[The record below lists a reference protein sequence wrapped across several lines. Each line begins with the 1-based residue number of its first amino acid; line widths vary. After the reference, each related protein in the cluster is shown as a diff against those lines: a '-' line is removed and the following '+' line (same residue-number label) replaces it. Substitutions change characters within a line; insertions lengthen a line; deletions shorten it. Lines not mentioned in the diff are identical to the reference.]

1 MGERERFV
9 MRILI
14 VEDNEHL
21 AESIRDVLKRRYD
34 CQICGDG
41 ETAACLLRDGD
52 YDAAILDVVL
62 PGKDGITIVRE
73 LRQDR
78 NSIPVLMLSARSD
91 TDNRVL
97 GLESGADYY
106 LAKPFAVSELV
117 AVMGALTRRKGD
129 IVPLVLSYGNISL
142 NQGDFT
148 LHGPGGSIRLGK
160 KEYEIMRILLSSR
173 EIVVSKETLL
183 LKVWGNER
191 EAVENN
197 VETHISF
204 LRRKL
209 EFLEADIEIQTLRK
223 LGYRLAEKAV
233 RTEAMGK

>member
-1 MGERERFV
+1 

-14 VEDNEHL
+14 VEDNERL
-21 AESIRDVLKRRYD
+21 AESIRDILKHRYD
-34 CQICGDG
+34 CQICNDG
-41 ETAACLLRDGD
+41 ETGACLLKDGNFD
-52 YDAAILDVVL
+52 GAILDVML
-62 PGKDGITIVRE
+62 PGKDGISIIRE
-73 LRQDR
+73 LRQNR
-78 NSIPVLMLSARSD
+78 NSMPVLMLSARSD

-106 LAKPFAVSELV
+106 LTKPFDVSELV
-117 AVMGALTRRKGD
+117 AVMGALTRRKGE
-129 IVPLVLSYGNISL
+129 VMPAVLTYGNISL

-148 LHGPGGSIRLGK
+148 LQGPEGSIRLGK
-160 KEYEIMRILLSSR
+160 KEYEIMRILMSSR
-173 EIVVSKETLL
+173 EIVTPKETLL

-209 EFLEADIEIQTLRK
+209 EFLDADIEIQTLRK
-223 LGYRLAEKAV
+223 LGYRLAEKEMKM
-233 RTEAMGK
+233 EAAGR

>member
-1 MGERERFV
+1 

-14 VEDNEHL
+14 VEDNERL
-21 AESIRDVLKRRYD
+21 AESIRDILKHRYD
-34 CQICGDG
+34 CQICNDG
-41 ETAACLLRDGD
+41 ETGASLLKDGNFD
-52 YDAAILDVVL
+52 GAILDVML
-62 PGKDGITIVRE
+62 PGKDGISIIRE
-73 LRQDR
+73 LRQNR
-78 NSIPVLMLSARSD
+78 NSMPVLMLSARSD

-106 LAKPFAVSELV
+106 LTKPFDVSELV
-117 AVMGALTRRKGD
+117 AVMGALTRRKGE
-129 IVPLVLSYGNISL
+129 VMPAVLTYGNISL

-148 LHGPGGSIRLGK
+148 LQGPEGSIRLGK
-160 KEYEIMRILLSSR
+160 KEYEIMRILMSSR
-173 EIVVSKETLL
+173 EIVIPKETLL

-209 EFLEADIEIQTLRK
+209 EFLDADIEIRTLRK
-223 LGYRLAEKAV
+223 LGYRLAEKEMKM
-233 RTEAMGK
+233 EAAGR

>member
-1 MGERERFV
+1 

-14 VEDNEHL
+14 VEDNERL
-21 AESIRDVLKRRYD
+21 AESIRDILKHRYD
-34 CQICGDG
+34 CQICNDG
-41 ETAACLLRDGD
+41 ETGACLLKDGNFD
-52 YDAAILDVVL
+52 GAILDVML
-62 PGKDGITIVRE
+62 PGKDGISIIRE
-73 LRQDR
+73 LRQNR
-78 NSIPVLMLSARSD
+78 NSMPVLMLSARSD

-106 LAKPFAVSELV
+106 LTKPFDVSELV
-117 AVMGALTRRKGD
+117 AVMGALTRRKGE
-129 IVPLVLSYGNISL
+129 VMPAVLTYGNISL

-148 LHGPGGSIRLGK
+148 LQGPEGSIRLGK
-160 KEYEIMRILLSSR
+160 KEYEIMRILMSSR
-173 EIVVSKETLL
+173 EIVIPKETLL

-209 EFLEADIEIQTLRK
+209 EFLDADIEIQTLRK
-223 LGYRLAEKAV
+223 LGYRLAEKEMKM
-233 RTEAMGK
+233 EAAGR

>member
-1 MGERERFV
+1 

-14 VEDNEHL
+14 VEDNERL
-21 AESIRDVLKRRYD
+21 AESIRDILKHRYD
-34 CQICGDG
+34 CQICNDG
-41 ETAACLLRDGD
+41 ETGACLLKDGNFD
-52 YDAAILDVVL
+52 GAILDVML
-62 PGKDGITIVRE
+62 PGKDGISIIRE
-73 LRQDR
+73 LRQNR
-78 NSIPVLMLSARSD
+78 NSMPVLMLSARSD

-106 LAKPFAVSELV
+106 LTKPFDVSELV
-117 AVMGALTRRKGD
+117 AVMGALSRRKGE
-129 IVPLVLSYGNISL
+129 VMPAVLTYGNISL

-148 LHGPGGSIRLGK
+148 LQGPEGSIRLGK
-160 KEYEIMRILLSSR
+160 KEYEIMRILMSSR
-173 EIVVSKETLL
+173 EIVIPKETLL

-209 EFLEADIEIQTLRK
+209 EFLDADIEIRTLRK
-223 LGYRLAEKAV
+223 LGYRLAEKEMKM
-233 RTEAMGK
+233 EAAGR

>member
-1 MGERERFV
+1 

-14 VEDNEHL
+14 VEDNERL
-21 AESIRDVLKRRYD
+21 AESIRDILKHRYD
-34 CQICGDG
+34 CQICNDG
-41 ETAACLLRDGD
+41 ETGACLLKDGNFD
-52 YDAAILDVVL
+52 GAILDVML
-62 PGKDGITIVRE
+62 PGKDGISIIRE
-73 LRQDR
+73 LRQNR
-78 NSIPVLMLSARSD
+78 NSMPVLMLSARSD

-106 LAKPFAVSELV
+106 LTKPFDVSELV
-117 AVMGALTRRKGD
+117 AVMGALTRRKGE
-129 IVPLVLSYGNISL
+129 VMPAVLTYGNISL

-148 LHGPGGSIRLGK
+148 LQGPEGSIRLGK
-160 KEYEIMRILLSSR
+160 KEYEIMRILMSSR
-173 EIVVSKETLL
+173 EIVIPKETLL

-209 EFLEADIEIQTLRK
+209 EFLDADIEIRTLRK
-223 LGYRLAEKAV
+223 LGYRLAEKEMKM
-233 RTEAMGK
+233 EAAGR

>member
-1 MGERERFV
+1 

-14 VEDNEHL
+14 VEDNERL
-21 AESIRDVLKRRYD
+21 AESIRDILKHRYD
-34 CQICGDG
+34 CQICNDG
-41 ETAACLLRDGD
+41 ETGACLLKDGNFD
-52 YDAAILDVVL
+52 GAILDVML
-62 PGKDGITIVRE
+62 PGKDGISIIRE
-73 LRQDR
+73 LRQNR
-78 NSIPVLMLSARSD
+78 NSMPVLMLSARSD

-106 LAKPFAVSELV
+106 LTKPFDVSELV
-117 AVMGALTRRKGD
+117 AVMGALTRRKGE
-129 IVPLVLSYGNISL
+129 VMPAVLAYGNISL

-148 LHGPGGSIRLGK
+148 LQGPEGSIRLGK
-160 KEYEIMRILLSSR
+160 KEYEIMRILMSSR
-173 EIVVSKETLL
+173 EIVIPKETLL

-209 EFLEADIEIQTLRK
+209 EFLDADIEIQTLRK
-223 LGYRLAEKAV
+223 LGYRLAEKEMKM
-233 RTEAMGK
+233 EAAGR

>member
-1 MGERERFV
+1 

-14 VEDNEHL
+14 VEDNERL
-21 AESIRDVLKRRYD
+21 AESIRDILKHRYD
-34 CQICGDG
+34 CQICNDG
-41 ETAACLLRDGD
+41 ETGACLLKDGNFD
-52 YDAAILDVVL
+52 GAILDVML
-62 PGKDGITIVRE
+62 PGKDGISIIRE
-73 LRQDR
+73 LRQNR
-78 NSIPVLMLSARSD
+78 NSMPVLMLSARSD

-106 LAKPFAVSELV
+106 LTKPFDVSELV
-117 AVMGALTRRKGD
+117 AVMGALTRRKGE
-129 IVPLVLSYGNISL
+129 VMPAVLTYGNISL

-148 LHGPGGSIRLGK
+148 LQGPEGSIRLGK
-160 KEYEIMRILLSSR
+160 KEYEIMRILMSSR
-173 EIVVSKETLL
+173 EIVIPKETLL

-209 EFLEADIEIQTLRK
+209 EFLDADIEIQTLRK
-223 LGYRLAEKAV
+223 LGYRLAEKEIKM
-233 RTEAMGK
+233 EAAGR

>member
-1 MGERERFV
+1 

-14 VEDNEHL
+14 VEDNERL
-21 AESIRDVLKRRYD
+21 AESIRDILKHRYD
-34 CQICGDG
+34 CQICNDG
-41 ETAACLLRDGD
+41 ETGACLLKDGNFD
-52 YDAAILDVVL
+52 GAILDVML
-62 PGKDGITIVRE
+62 PGKDGISIIRE
-73 LRQDR
+73 LRQNR
-78 NSIPVLMLSARSD
+78 NSMPVLMLSARSD

-106 LAKPFAVSELV
+106 LTKPFDVSELV
-117 AVMGALTRRKGD
+117 AVMGALTRRKGE
-129 IVPLVLSYGNISL
+129 VMPAVLTYGNISL

-148 LHGPGGSIRLGK
+148 LQGPEGSIRLGK
-160 KEYEIMRILLSSR
+160 KEYEIMRILMSSR
-173 EIVVSKETLL
+173 EIVIPKETLL

-209 EFLEADIEIQTLRK
+209 EFLDADIEIQTLRK
-223 LGYRLAEKAV
+223 LGYRLAEKEMKM
-233 RTEAMGK
+233 EAGGR

>member
-1 MGERERFV
+1 

-14 VEDNEHL
+14 VEDNERL
-21 AESIRDVLKRRYD
+21 AESIRDILKHRYD
-34 CQICGDG
+34 CQICNDG
-41 ETAACLLRDGD
+41 ETGACLLKDGNFD
-52 YDAAILDVVL
+52 GAILDVML
-62 PGKDGITIVRE
+62 PGKDGISIIRE
-73 LRQDR
+73 LRQNR
-78 NSIPVLMLSARSD
+78 NSMPVLMLSARSD

-106 LAKPFAVSELV
+106 LTKPFDVSELV
-117 AVMGALTRRKGD
+117 AVMGALTRRKGE
-129 IVPLVLSYGNISL
+129 VMPAVLTYGNISL

-148 LHGPGGSIRLGK
+148 LQGPEGSIRLGK
-160 KEYEIMRILLSSR
+160 KEYEIMRILMSSR
-173 EIVVSKETLL
+173 EIVIPKETLL

-209 EFLEADIEIQTLRK
+209 EFLDADIEIRTLRK
-223 LGYRLAEKAV
+223 LGYRLAEKEMKMETAG
-233 RTEAMGK
+233 R

>member
-1 MGERERFV
+1 

-14 VEDNEHL
+14 VEDNERL
-21 AESIRDVLKRRYD
+21 AESIRDILKHRYD
-34 CQICGDG
+34 CHICNDG
-41 ETAACLLRDGD
+41 ETGACLLKDGNFD
-52 YDAAILDVVL
+52 GAILDVML
-62 PGKDGITIVRE
+62 PGKDGISIIRE
-73 LRQDR
+73 LRQNR
-78 NSIPVLMLSARSD
+78 NSMPVLMLSARSD

-106 LAKPFAVSELV
+106 LTKPFDVSELV
-117 AVMGALTRRKGD
+117 AVMGALTRRKGE
-129 IVPLVLSYGNISL
+129 VMPAVLTYGNISL

-148 LHGPGGSIRLGK
+148 LQGPEGSIRLGK
-160 KEYEIMRILLSSR
+160 KEYEIMRILMSSR
-173 EIVVSKETLL
+173 EIVIPKETLL

-209 EFLEADIEIQTLRK
+209 EFLDADIEIQTLRK
-223 LGYRLAEKAV
+223 LGYRLAEKEMKM
-233 RTEAMGK
+233 EAAGR

>member
-1 MGERERFV
+1 

-14 VEDNEHL
+14 VDDDERL
-21 AESIRDVLKRRYD
+21 AESIRDILKHRYD
-34 CQICGDG
+34 CQICNDG
-41 ETAACLLRDGD
+41 ETGACLLKDGNFD
-52 YDAAILDVVL
+52 GAILDVML
-62 PGKDGITIVRE
+62 PGKDGISIIRE
-73 LRQDR
+73 LRQNR
-78 NSIPVLMLSARSD
+78 NSMPVLMLSARSD

-106 LAKPFAVSELV
+106 LTKPFDVSELV
-117 AVMGALTRRKGD
+117 AVMGALTRRKGE
-129 IVPLVLSYGNISL
+129 VMPAVLTYGNISL

-148 LHGPGGSIRLGK
+148 LQGPEGSIRLGK
-160 KEYEIMRILLSSR
+160 KEYEIMRILMSSR
-173 EIVVSKETLL
+173 EIVIPKETLL

-209 EFLEADIEIQTLRK
+209 EFLDADIEIQTLRK
-223 LGYRLAEKAV
+223 LGYRLAEKEMKM
-233 RTEAMGK
+233 EAAGR

>member
-1 MGERERFV
+1 

-14 VEDNEHL
+14 VEDNERL
-21 AESIRDVLKRRYD
+21 AESIRDILKQRYD
-34 CQICGDG
+34 CQNCNDG
-41 ETAACLLRDGD
+41 ETGACLLKDGNFD
-52 YDAAILDVVL
+52 GAILDVML
-62 PGKDGITIVRE
+62 PGKDGISIIRE
-73 LRQDR
+73 LRQNR
-78 NSIPVLMLSARSD
+78 NSMPVLMLSARSD

-106 LAKPFAVSELV
+106 LTKPFDVSELV
-117 AVMGALTRRKGD
+117 AVMGALTRRKGE
-129 IVPLVLSYGNISL
+129 VMPAVLTYGNISL

-148 LHGPGGSIRLGK
+148 LQGPEGSIRLGK
-160 KEYEIMRILLSSR
+160 KEYEIMRILMSSR
-173 EIVVSKETLL
+173 EIVIPKETLL

-209 EFLEADIEIQTLRK
+209 EFLDADIEIQTLRK
-223 LGYRLAEKAV
+223 LGYRLAEKEMKM
-233 RTEAMGK
+233 EAAGR

>member
-1 MGERERFV
+1 

-14 VEDNEHL
+14 VEDNERL
-21 AESIRDVLKRRYD
+21 AESIRDILKHRYD
-34 CQICGDG
+34 CQICNDG
-41 ETAACLLRDGD
+41 ETGACLLKDGNFD
-52 YDAAILDVVL
+52 GAILDVML
-62 PGKDGITIVRE
+62 PGKDGISIIRE
-73 LRQDR
+73 LRQNR
-78 NSIPVLMLSARSD
+78 NSMPVLMLSARSD

-106 LAKPFAVSELV
+106 LTKPFDVSELV
-117 AVMGALTRRKGD
+117 AVMGALTRRKGE
-129 IVPLVLSYGNISL
+129 VMPAVLTYGNISL

-148 LHGPGGSIRLGK
+148 LQGPEGSIRLGK
-160 KEYEIMRILLSSR
+160 KEFEIMRILMSSR
-173 EIVVSKETLL
+173 EIVIPKETLL

-209 EFLEADIEIQTLRK
+209 EFLDADIEIQTLRK
-223 LGYRLAEKAV
+223 LGYRLAEKEMKM
-233 RTEAMGK
+233 EAAGR

>member
-1 MGERERFV
+1 

-14 VEDNEHL
+14 VEDNERL
-21 AESIRDVLKRRYD
+21 AESIRDILKHRYD
-34 CQICGDG
+34 CQICNDG
-41 ETAACLLRDGD
+41 ETVACLLKDGNFD
-52 YDAAILDVVL
+52 GAILDVML
-62 PGKDGITIVRE
+62 PGKDGISIIRE
-73 LRQDR
+73 LRQNR
-78 NSIPVLMLSARSD
+78 NSMPVLMLSARSD

-106 LAKPFAVSELV
+106 LTKPFDVSELV
-117 AVMGALTRRKGD
+117 AVMGALTRRKGE
-129 IVPLVLSYGNISL
+129 VMPAVLTYGNISL

-148 LHGPGGSIRLGK
+148 LQGPEGSIRLGK
-160 KEYEIMRILLSSR
+160 KEYEIMRILMSSR
-173 EIVVSKETLL
+173 EIVIPKETLL

-209 EFLEADIEIQTLRK
+209 EFLDADIEIQTLRK
-223 LGYRLAEKAV
+223 LGYRLAEKEMKM
-233 RTEAMGK
+233 EAAGR

>member
-1 MGERERFV
+1 

-14 VEDNEHL
+14 VEDNERL
-21 AESIRDVLKRRYD
+21 AESIRDILKHRYD
-34 CQICGDG
+34 CQICNDG
-41 ETAACLLRDGD
+41 ETGVCLLKDGNFD
-52 YDAAILDVVL
+52 GAILDVML
-62 PGKDGITIVRE
+62 PGKDGISIIRE
-73 LRQDR
+73 LRQNR
-78 NSIPVLMLSARSD
+78 NSMPVLMLSARSD

-106 LAKPFAVSELV
+106 LTKPFDVSELV
-117 AVMGALTRRKGD
+117 AVMGALTRRKGE
-129 IVPLVLSYGNISL
+129 VMPAVLTYGNISL

-148 LHGPGGSIRLGK
+148 LQGPEGSIRLGK
-160 KEYEIMRILLSSR
+160 KEYEIMRILMSSR
-173 EIVVSKETLL
+173 EIVIPKETLL

-209 EFLEADIEIQTLRK
+209 EFLDADIEIRTLRK
-223 LGYRLAEKAV
+223 LGYRLAEKEMKM
-233 RTEAMGK
+233 EAAGR

>member
-1 MGERERFV
+1 

-14 VEDNEHL
+14 VEDNERL
-21 AESIRDVLKRRYD
+21 AESIRDILKHRYD
-34 CQICGDG
+34 CQICNDG
-41 ETAACLLRDGD
+41 ETGACLLKDGNFD
-52 YDAAILDVVL
+52 GAILDVM
-62 PGKDGITIVRE
+62 
-73 LRQDR
+73 
-78 NSIPVLMLSARSD
+78 MLSARSD

-106 LAKPFAVSELV
+106 LTKPFDVSELV
-117 AVMGALTRRKGD
+117 AVMGALTRRKGE
-129 IVPLVLSYGNISL
+129 VMPAVLTYGNISL

-148 LHGPGGSIRLGK
+148 LQGPEGSIRLGK
-160 KEYEIMRILLSSR
+160 KEYEIMRILMSSR
-173 EIVVSKETLL
+173 EIVIPKETLL

-209 EFLEADIEIQTLRK
+209 EFLDADIEIRTLRK
-223 LGYRLAEKAV
+223 LGYRLAEKEMKM
-233 RTEAMGK
+233 EAAGR